1 MIKNIFKWLAGCT
14 DYDKEKCCEPIVK
27 TVGTVIE
34 CNASECMDNF
44 EGQCI
49 LTNISLT
56 KEKLSGKNAF
66 TCSEYSTEDLELKND
81 FNKEVGGIYG
91 CN

>member
-1 MIKNIFKWLAGCT
+1 MSGCNVS
-14 DYDKEKCCEPIVK
+14 EVCCEPVVK
-27 TVGTVIE
+27 TVGTIVE

-56 KEKLSGKNAF
+56 KDKLRSGSGFA
-66 TCSEYSTEDLELKND
+66 CSEYSTEDQELKSE
-81 FNKEVGGIYG
+81 FNKEACIRG
-91 CN
+91 